1 MEKKKR
7 VVVVIIIILV
17 AIAGYGLLTIY
28 RSEEAKKIIMDD
40 ELEDILYFEE
50 GTEEG
55 YACKIGGGYNNF
67 IWDKY
72 YCLRHYKYEKSK
84 GGSKLYIEEVDYA
97 RLEFYDL
104 TTKERVGKID
114 LKKSLKPYWEQYG
127 GLITWSVNVLDFYV
141 SESGELYVALWF
153 KTRMDRWNYWALVNI
168 NTGEVLEPEQG
179 RDSLWQETEVDQTDA
194 YLKETFI
201 FEEIGLLKSNGL
213 SEEKIFEVTSG
224 SSTRFIVLDSS
235 MLPNENQRLYG
246 LFPGLKEYKD
256 TDGLTVY
263 IMMKEF
269 PTMEEV
275 LLMILEE
282 GQEISFE
289 GCVLPA
295 ELSIDGKEHEID
307 SFEDYYQW
315 RK

>member
-1 MEKKKR
+1 MVKKKR
-7 VVVVIIIILV
+7 AVIIIAILIV
-17 AIAGYGLLTIY
+17 VVGCGLWMAY
-28 RSEEAKKIIMDD
+28 RSEEAKKTVIDD
-40 ELEDILYFEE
+40 EFEDIIYFEE

-55 YACKIGGGYNNF
+55 YACKIGGWHNNF

-72 YCLRHYKYEKSK
+72 VCLCHYKYTEKYASN
-84 GGSKLYIEEVDYA
+84 GSAEEVDYA

-104 TTKERVGKID
+104 TTGKRLGEMN
-114 LKKSLKPYWEQYG
+114 LKKILEPYWEQYG
-127 GLITWSVNVLDFYV
+127 GLISWSVNTLDFYE
-141 SESGELYVALWF
+141 SESGELYVALRF
-153 KTRMDRWNYWALVNI
+153 ETRIDRWNEWVLVNVS
-168 NTGEVLEPEQG
+168 TGEILESEQG
-179 RDSLWQETEVDQTDA
+179 KNSVWQETEVNRTA
-194 YLKETFI
+194 FYYKETNI
-201 FEEIGLLKSNGL
+201 FDEIGLLKSNGL
-213 SEEKIFEVTSG
+213 SEDKTFIVGSG
-224 SSTRFIVLDSS
+224 SSARFIELDSS

-246 LFPGLKEYKD
+246 LFPGLKEYKG
-256 TDGLTVY
+256 TDGLIVY